1 MNIIKF
7 VSVALCGMCMLFLSC
22 KKETPSVNNTPAVV
36 EVFVC
41 NLKGKPLENKVVG
54 LYDENRYENF
64 QKDHTVKAAMEIITN
79 QKGIASFVLENQ
91 PWFVKSPSVE
101 LMFVVQKLQD
111 ASNYTWWSRGGTV
124 TLGKEHSFK
133 IEIDENEEV
142 EKPEDTTDKLVIED
156 GVLTGLVDPSLTHV
170 VLPTEVRS
178 IASGA
183 FRDSHIESLVL
194 NEGLESIGL
203 QAFSGSQKLASVAFP
218 ASLKEIGGHAFE
230 DCGALTEV
238 DLSKTTLQE
247 ISSDAFRET
256 GLKKVVFPAS
266 LKKIGSQA
274 FLGTHLEEVVFSAE
288 LQEVDDE
295 SFRGVVE
302 LTSVTLSN
310 NIQRIGYQAFSD
322 CTQLSKVAYV
332 GEMKVANGMVEI
344 GAFQNC
350 TSLTSFAF
358 PQSLSEVQGWTFVGC
373 RKLKEI
379 ILPKSVKKVGDQAL
393 RTNST
398 VETIT
403 FEGKEAPELVG
414 NPFPFKEN
422 ILKIMVPS
430 GKSEAYKAKWS
441 SYESYHSKIEEKF

>member
-7 VSVALCGMCMLFLSC
+7 VSVALWSMCMLFLSC
-22 KKETPSVNNTPAVV
+22 KKENPSLNETPATV
-36 EVFVC
+36 EIFVC
-41 NLKGKPLENKVVG
+41 NSKGEPLENKTVG
-54 LYDENRYENF
+54 LYDESRYTDF
-64 QKDHTVKAAMEIITN
+64 QKDHAVKPMAEVITN
-79 QKGIASFVLENQ
+79 QKGIAHFVLESR
-91 PWFVKSPSVE
+91 PWFVKGISAE
-101 LMFVVQKLQD
+101 LMFVVQELQD
-111 ASNYTWWSRGGTV
+111 ASNYKWWSRGGTV
-124 TLGKEHSFK
+124 TLGKAHSFK
-133 IEIDENEEV
+133 IEVVFQDGTGGDETTE
-142 EKPEDTTDKLVIED
+142 EKPGEDAGENVESPFVIEN
-156 GVLTGLVDPSLTHV
+156 GILTGIKDPSLTQV
-170 VLPTEVRS
+170 VLPAEVKS

-194 NEGLESIGL
+194 NERLEAIEL
-203 QAFSGSQKLASVAFP
+203 QAFSGSQKLAS
-218 ASLKEIGGHAFE
+218 
-230 DCGALTEV
+230 
-238 DLSKTTLQE
+238 
-247 ISSDAFRET
+247 
-256 GLKKVVFPAS
+256 VVFPAS

-288 LQEVDDE
+288 LQEIDDE
-295 SFRGVVE
+295 AFRGVVE

-310 NIQRIGYQAFSD
+310 NMQRIGYQAFSD
-322 CTQLSKVAYV
+322 CEQLTKVAYV
-332 GEMKVANGMVEI
+332 GEMKTADCMVEI

-358 PQSLSEVQGWTFVGC
+358 PQSLSEVQVWTFVGC

-403 FEGKEAPELVG
+403 FEGEEAPELTG

-430 GKSEAYKAKWS
+430 GKSEAYKAKWG
-441 SYESYHSKIEEKF
+441 SYKGYHSKIEEKS

>member
-7 VSVALCGMCMLFLSC
+7 VSVALCSMCMLFLSC
-22 KKETPSVNNTPAVV
+22 KKENPSLNETPATV
-36 EVFVC
+36 EIFVC
-41 NLKGKPLENKVVG
+41 NSKGEPLENKTVG
-54 LYDENRYENF
+54 LYDESRYTDF
-64 QKDHTVKAAMEIITN
+64 QKDHAVKPMAEVITN
-79 QKGIASFVLENQ
+79 QKGIAHFVLESR
-91 PWFVKSPSVE
+91 PWFVKGISAE
-101 LMFVVQKLQD
+101 LMFVVQELQD
-111 ASNYTWWSRGGTV
+111 ASNYKWWSRGGTV
-124 TLGKEHSFK
+124 TLGKAHSFK
-133 IEIDENEEV
+133 IEVVHQDGTGGDETTE
-142 EKPEDTTDKLVIED
+142 EKPGEDAGENVESPFVIEN
-156 GVLTGLVDPSLTHV
+156 GILTGIKDSSLTQV
-170 VLPTEVRS
+170 VLPAEVKS

-183 FRDSHIESLVL
+183 FWNSHIESLVL
-194 NEGLESIGL
+194 NEGLESIEL
-203 QAFSGSQKLASVAFP
+203 QAFSGSQKLVS
-218 ASLKEIGGHAFE
+218 
-230 DCGALTEV
+230 
-238 DLSKTTLQE
+238 
-247 ISSDAFRET
+247 
-256 GLKKVVFPAS
+256 VVFSAS

-288 LQEVDDE
+288 LQEIDDE
-295 SFRGVVE
+295 AFRGVAE

-310 NIQRIGYQAFSD
+310 NMQRIGYQAFSD
-322 CTQLSKVAYV
+322 CEQLTKVAYV
-332 GEMKVANGMVEI
+332 GEMKTADCMVEI

-403 FEGKEAPELVG
+403 FEGEEAPELTG

-430 GKSEAYKAKWS
+430 GKSEAYKAKWG
-441 SYESYHSKIEEKF
+441 SYEGYHSKIEERS

>member
-1 MNIIKF
+1 M
-7 VSVALCGMCMLFLSC
+7 SVALCGMCMLFLSC

-41 NLKGKPLENKVVG
+41 NLKGEPLENKVVG

-170 VLPTEVRS
+170 VLPAEVRS

-295 SFRGVVE
+295 AFRGVVE

-310 NIQRIGYQAFSD
+310 NILRIGYQAFSD

-393 RTNST
+393 RTNSI

-403 FEGKEAPELVG
+403 FEGKEAPALVG

-422 ILKIMVPS
+422 IIKIVVPS
-430 GKSEAYKAKWS
+430 GKSETYKAKWS
-441 SYESYHSKIEEKF
+441 SYESYHSKIEEKS